1 MGTPRAIVLR
11 AAGINCDQESRAACE
26 KVGFQTDVT
35 HVNRLIENAKLVF
48 DYQFLIVPGGFS
60 FGDDLGAGKVLA
72 KELKSR
78 LGPEFRW
85 IFYARQLMLGIL
97 SGFQILPKNGV
108 LPQLIVTCAFHAHLP
123 YN

>member
-35 HVNRLIENAKLVF
+35 HVNRLIENKKLVH

-60 FGDDLGAGKVLA
+60 FGDDLGAGKGLA
-72 KELKSR
+72 NELKTK
-78 LGPEFRW
+78 LVPEVREF
-85 IFYARQLMLGIL
+85 IKARKLMLRICNGFQELTKTGIL
-97 SGFQILPKNGV
+97 
-108 LPQLIVTCAFHAHLP
+108 PQP
-123 YN
+123 MN